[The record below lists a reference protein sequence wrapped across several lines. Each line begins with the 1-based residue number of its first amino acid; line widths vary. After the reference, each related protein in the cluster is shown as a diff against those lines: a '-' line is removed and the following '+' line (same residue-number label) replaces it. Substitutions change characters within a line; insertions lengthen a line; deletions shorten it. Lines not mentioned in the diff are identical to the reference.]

1 MNQKALKTLEYTKII
16 TQLESHAASPLGK
29 SLCRN
34 LVPSSD
40 LEEVRTWQAQTTD
53 AADRVRLKGT
63 VSFSGLRDIGSSLKR
78 LEIGSSLSISELLS
92 ISSVLTVTAR
102 AKAYGRQ
109 DIPENTFTPRFPGQ
123 QPPKQTAAEEYA
135 PDSLDPLFQA
145 LEPLTPVNNE
155 IKRCILS
162 EDEIAD
168 DASPGLSHVRRS
180 LKACADRIHTQL
192 NSILNSHRTYL
203 QDAVITMRDGRYC
216 LPVKSEY
223 KSQVSGMVHDQSA
236 TGSTLFIEP
245 MAIVK
250 LNNEIRELEIQEQKE
265 IEAVLASLINQTA
278 PHIEELQLDMEL
290 LAQLDFIFA
299 KAALSHQYRC
309 TAPIFNDKGY
319 INIKDGRHP
328 LLDQKKAVPIN
339 VWLGKDFDLLIVT
352 GPNTGGKTVS
362 LKTVGLFTL
371 MGQAGLHIPAWEGS
385 ELAVFDNVFADIG
398 DEQSI
403 EQSLSTFSAHMTNT
417 VRILS
422 EADSRSLCLFD
433 ELGAG
438 TDPTEGA
445 ALAIAMLSFLH
456 NMKCR
461 TMATTHYSE
470 LKVFALTTPGV
481 ENACCEF
488 NVETLQPTYRLLIGV
503 PGKSNAFAIS
513 KKLGLPDYIIEDAKN
528 HLEAKDES
536 FEDLLTSLENS
547 RVTIEKEQEEI
558 RSYKEEI
565 AQLKSRLTR
574 KEEHLDERKDKMIRN
589 AAEEAQR
596 ILREAKETADQT
608 IRQINKLAADS
619 GVNKELEAQ
628 RTKLREQLKKTDD
641 KLAVKAKGPSQPVS
655 AKKLKIGDGVKV
667 LSMNLKGTVSSLP
680 DSTGNLFVQMGIL
693 RSKVNIRDIEL
704 IREDDISA
712 TLGDGSS
719 RSYGAVSGTGTSK
732 SKKTFSQAKGSHS
745 GSGQI
750 KMSKSFSVSPEVNLI
765 GMTTDEAVPAME
777 KYLDDAYL
785 AHLPSVRV
793 VHGRGT
799 GALKTACHKRLKQL
813 KYVKDFRLGEFGEGG
828 TGVTIVTFK

>member
-29 SLCRN
+29 SLCRE
-34 LVPSSD
+34 LSPSSD
-40 LEEVRTWQAQTTD
+40 LEEIRTRQAQTTD
-53 AADRVRLKGT
+53 AVNRVRLKGS
-63 VSFSGLRDIGSSLKR
+63 VSFSGLREIGGSLKR
-78 LEIGSSLSISELLS
+78 LEIGSSLSIPELLS
-92 ISSVLTVTAR
+92 ISSVLTVASR
-102 AKAYGRQ
+102 AKAYGRR
-109 DIPENTFTPRFPGQ
+109 DTEDPPVFTPRFPGQ
-123 QPPKQTAAEEYA
+123 KPPKQAEVAEYV
-135 PDSLDPLFQA
+135 PDSLDPLFQSI
-145 LEPLTPVNNE
+145 EPLTPLNNE

-168 DASPGLSHVRRS
+168 EASPGLSRVRRS
-180 LKACADRIHTQL
+180 IKAAADRIHTQL

-216 LPVKSEY
+216 LPVKAEY
-223 KSQVSGMVHDQSA
+223 KNQVSGMVHDQSA

-265 IEAVLASLINQTA
+265 IEAVLATLSNEAA
-278 PHIEELQLDMEL
+278 PHIEELRLNMEL

-299 KAALSHQYRC
+299 KAALSRQYQC
-309 TAPIFNDKGY
+309 SAPVFNDKGR
-319 INIKDGRHP
+319 IHIKDGRHP
-328 LLDQKKAVPIN
+328 LLDPQKVVPIN
-339 VWLGKDFDLLIVT
+339 IWLGKDFDLLIVT

-385 ELAVFDNVFADIG
+385 ELAVFDEVFADIG

-403 EQSLSTFSAHMTNT
+403 EQSLSTFSAHMTNI
-417 VRILS
+417 VSILQQ
-422 EADSRSLCLFD
+422 ADSRSLCLFD

-445 ALAIAMLSFLH
+445 ALAIAVLSFLH

-488 NVETLQPTYRLLIGV
+488 SVETLQPTYRLLIGI

-513 KKLGLPDYIIEDAKN
+513 KKLGLPDFIIEDAKS

-536 FEDLLTSLENS
+536 FEDLLASLETS

-565 AQLKSRLTR
+565 AQLKSRLTQ
-574 KEEHLDERKDKMIRN
+574 KEERLDERKDKLIRN
-589 AAEEAQR
+589 ASEEAQR

-608 IRQINKLAADS
+608 IREINRLASES
-619 GVNKELEAQ
+619 GVGKELEAQ
-628 RTKLREQLKKTDD
+628 RAKLREQIKKTDD
-641 KLAVKAKGPSQPVS
+641 KLAVKAKGPSQPIS
-655 AKKLKIGDGVKV
+655 PKKLKIGDGVKV
-667 LSMNLKGTVSSLP
+667 LSMNLKGTVSTLP
-680 DSTGNLFVQMGIL
+680 DAKGDLFVQMGIL
-693 RSKVNIRDIEL
+693 RSRVNIRDLEL

-719 RSYGAVSGTGTSK
+719 RTYGGTAAGSK
-732 SKKTFSQAKGSHS
+732 TKKTFSQAKGNGS

-750 KMSKSFSVSPEVNLI
+750 RMSKSFSVGTEVNLI

-785 AHLPSVRV
+785 AHMPSVRV

-799 GALKTACHKRLKQL
+799 GALKNACHKRLRQL

>member
-1 MNQKALKTLEYTKII
+1 MTSITDIEAAQEQTAAAFTRII
-16 TQLESHAASPLGK
+16 KKG
-29 SLCRN
+29 R
-34 LVPSSD
+34 PS
-40 LEEVRTWQAQTTD
+40 
-53 AADRVRLKGT
+53 
-63 VSFSGLRDIGSSLKR
+63 FGSCNPVGESLKR
-78 LEIGSSLSISELLS
+78 LEVGAALGSGELLR
-92 ISSVLTVTAR
+92 ICKLLENAGQI
-102 AKAYGRQ
+102 KAYGRHETV
-109 DIPENTFTPRFPGQ
+109 DDAEDCLDAFFQ
-123 QPPKQTAAEEYA
+123 QI
-135 PDSLDPLFQA
+135 
-145 LEPLTPVNNE
+145 EPLTLVSTE
-155 IKRCILS
+155 IRRCIID
-162 EDEIAD
+162 EDEISD
-168 DASPGLSHVRRS
+168 DASSTLKQIRRS
-180 LKACADRIHTQL
+180 MNQINDKVHSTLSSL
-192 NSILNSHRTYL
+192 VNGSLRTYL
-203 QDAVITMRDGRYC
+203 QDAIITMRGDRYC
-216 LPVKSEY
+216 IPVKAEY
-223 KSQVSGMVHDQSA
+223 RSQVSGLIHDQSA

-245 MAIVK
+245 IAIVK

-265 IEAVLASLINQTA
+265 IETVLASLSNQTA
-278 PHIEELQLDMEL
+278 PHIEELQMDMAL

-417 VRILS
+417 VRILE

-574 KEEHLDERKDKMIRN
+574 KEEHLDERKDKVIRN
-589 AAEEAQR
+589 ATEEAQR

-619 GVNKELEAQ
+619 GINKELEAQ

-719 RSYGAVSGTGTSK
+719 RSYGAVSGVGISK
-732 SKKTFSQAKGSHS
+732 SKKTFSQAKGSNS

-765 GMTTDEAVPAME
+765 GMTTDEAVPTME

>member
-29 SLCRN
+29 SLCQE
-34 LVPSSD
+34 LSPSSD
-40 LEEVRTWQAQTTD
+40 LEEIRTRQAQTTD
-53 AADRVRLKGT
+53 AVNRVRLKGS
-63 VSFSGLRDIGSSLKR
+63 VSFSGLREIGGSLKR
-78 LEIGSSLSISELLS
+78 LEIGSSLSIPELLS
-92 ISSVLTVTAR
+92 ISSVLTVASR
-102 AKAYGRQ
+102 AKAYGRR
-109 DIPENTFTPRFPGQ
+109 DTEDPPVFTPRFPGQ
-123 QPPKQTAAEEYA
+123 KPPKQAEVAEYV

-145 LEPLTPVNNE
+145 IEPLTPLNNE

-168 DASPGLSHVRRS
+168 EASPGLSRVRRS
-180 LKACADRIHTQL
+180 IKAAADRIHTQL

-216 LPVKSEY
+216 LPVKAEY
-223 KSQVSGMVHDQSA
+223 KNQVSGMVHDQSA

-265 IEAVLASLINQTA
+265 IEAVLASLSNEAA
-278 PHIEELQLDMEL
+278 PHIEELRLNMEL

-299 KAALSHQYRC
+299 KAALSRQYRC
-309 TAPIFNDKGY
+309 SAPVFNDKGR
-319 INIKDGRHP
+319 IHIKDGRHP
-328 LLDQKKAVPIN
+328 LLDPQKVVPIN
-339 VWLGKDFDLLIVT
+339 IWLGKNFDLLIVT

-385 ELAVFDNVFADIG
+385 ELAVFDEVFADIG

-403 EQSLSTFSAHMTNT
+403 EQSLSTFSAHMTNI
-417 VRILS
+417 VSILQQ
-422 EADSRSLCLFD
+422 ADSRSLCLFD

-445 ALAIAMLSFLH
+445 ALAIAVLSFLH

-488 NVETLQPTYRLLIGV
+488 SVETLQPTYRLLIGI

-513 KKLGLPDYIIEDAKN
+513 KKLGLPDFIIEDAKS

-536 FEDLLTSLENS
+536 FEDLLASLETS

-565 AQLKSRLTR
+565 AQLKSRLTQ
-574 KEEHLDERKDKMIRN
+574 KEERLDERKDKLIRN
-589 AAEEAQR
+589 ASEEAQR

-608 IRQINKLAADS
+608 IREINRLASES
-619 GVNKELEAQ
+619 GVGKELEAQ
-628 RTKLREQLKKTDD
+628 RAKLREQIKKTDD
-641 KLAVKAKGPSQPVS
+641 KLAVKAKGPSQPIS
-655 AKKLKIGDGVKV
+655 PKKLKIGDGVKV
-667 LSMNLKGTVSSLP
+667 LSMNLKGTVSTLP
-680 DSTGNLFVQMGIL
+680 DAKGDLFVQMGIL
-693 RSKVNIRDIEL
+693 RSRVNIRDLEL

-719 RSYGAVSGTGTSK
+719 RTYGGTAAGSK
-732 SKKTFSQAKGSHS
+732 AKKTFSQAKGNGS

-750 KMSKSFSVSPEVNLI
+750 RMSKSFSVGTEVNLI

-785 AHLPSVRV
+785 AHMPSVRV

-799 GALKTACHKRLKQL
+799 GALKNACHKRLRQL